1 MNITEIHI
9 GKLISDEIT
18 RQGHTNEWFSNRIGV
33 SEQAL
38 QRLLSNPSIDSE
50 LLLHISSV
58 LKTNFFRYYSEALHS
73 SSNTNNL
80 QNK

>member
-33 SEQAL
+33 SEQVL
-38 QRLLSNPSIDSE
+38 QRLLSKPSIDSE

-73 SSNTNNL
+73 S
-80 QNK
+80 